1 MKRIIRSLKTVNYRL
16 WLALLILLMLPT
28 IYQTVRIFFLGNMP
42 SDWGINIASQLQW
55 LGLFYEVIQ
64 EAMILP
70 LFFLMGKSLGS
81 RDELSNKVKTGLLV
95 SGLIYG
101 ILSLL
106 IIIFAAPLV
115 KFMAQDVTL
124 LEATVTYIRLET
136 IASLFAT
143 LVKFVL
149 IVFMTIK
156 KDKVMYIL
164 LGVQMLLSIIFDTF
178 FISNLSFSLNIGVN
192 GIAFTNIIVNLVM
205 LIVGLVILHKLDIH
219 VFCWKKL
226 NFSWMKEW
234 FSVGKWSGLESF
246 LRNLAFMVMIVR
258 MMNIVSEQ
266 GNYWIANNFI
276 WGWLLIP
283 GLALADLVKQ
293 ETAASVDNIRTKTF
307 GYLTLTTIFTIVW
320 LLSIPLWKPFLRYVM
335 NVQDYETVFC
345 IVLIQTGFYLTFF
358 YNNCIFDA
366 TFYGRGKTGYMLIQ
380 SLCID
385 VFYYGVMFILFLT
398 GVFIPTLVSV
408 SLMFGIGMVLDF
420 IPTMIL
426 YVVLLKR
433 ENIKIDFK
441 LETATTNIMEEVS
454 V

>member
-1 MKRIIRSLKTVNYRL
+1 
-16 WLALLILLMLPT
+16 
-28 IYQTVRIFFLGNMP
+28 
-42 SDWGINIASQLQW
+42 
-55 LGLFYEVIQ
+55 
-64 EAMILP
+64 
-70 LFFLMGKSLGS
+70 
-81 RDELSNKVKTGLLV
+81 
-95 SGLIYG
+95 
-101 ILSLL
+101 
-106 IIIFAAPLV
+106 
-115 KFMAQDVTL
+115 
-124 LEATVTYIRLET
+124 
-136 IASLFAT
+136 
-143 LVKFVL
+143 
-149 IVFMTIK
+149 
-156 KDKVMYIL
+156 
-164 LGVQMLLSIIFDTF
+164 
-178 FISNLSFSLNIGVN
+178 
-192 GIAFTNIIVNLVM
+192 M

-246 LRNLAFMVMIVR
+246 LRNFAFMVMILR

-283 GLALADLVKQ
+283 GLALADLIKQ

-335 NVQDYETVFC
+335 NVQDYETVFY
-345 IVLIQTGFYLTFF
+345 IVLIQTGFYLTFL

-380 SLCID
+380 SICID
-385 VFYYGVMFILFLT
+385 VFYFGVMFILFLT
-398 GVFIPTLVSV
+398 GIFVPTVVSV
-408 SLMFGIGMVLDF
+408 SIMFGIGMVLDF

-433 ENIKIDFK
+433 ENIKVDFK